1 MLSLIKTNLM
11 KLLHNK
17 IKALDYHNPGK
28 ELTAYCL
35 FIFLRQA

>member
-1 MLSLIKTNLM
+1 MLSLIETNLM

-17 IKALDYHNPGK
+17 IKTIDYYNSVK
-28 ELTAYCL
+28 ELPAYCL